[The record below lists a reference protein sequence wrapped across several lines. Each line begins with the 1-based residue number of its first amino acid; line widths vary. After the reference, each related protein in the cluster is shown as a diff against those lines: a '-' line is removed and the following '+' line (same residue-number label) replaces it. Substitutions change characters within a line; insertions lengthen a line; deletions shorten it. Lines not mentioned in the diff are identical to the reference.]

1 MTVLDKK
8 IDFALVIQ
16 VIKANP
22 NGDPLDSNRPRVD
35 FNGYGEI
42 SDVCLKR
49 KIRDRAIDCGM
60 PIFVVSSEKVTD
72 GCKSL
77 HDRFDFYVKNG
88 GKCDPLSL
96 CQQWFDVRAFGQVFA
111 FKGKDKGS
119 KEKGAKDKEAKEAG
133 VSIPVRGPVTI
144 QCATSLEPVSVSS
157 IQITKSVNSETTD
170 DGKKSSD
177 TMGMKHRID
186 KGTYVAFG
194 AISPQLSVKTGF
206 SYDDAQTLKNLLIK
220 LFDGDASSA
229 RPEGSMTV
237 KYLIWWEQDSS
248 NKVYSSFKVHQSLRD
263 VLHSAGADY
272 DSLLTE
278 KNLFQSKLESIITDL
293 RPEIIEGN

>member
-1 MTVLDKK
+1 MSSLNKK
-8 IDFALVIQ
+8 IDFAIIMQ

-35 FNGYGEI
+35 FNGFGEI

-49 KIRDRAIDCGM
+49 KIRDRAIDDGM
-60 PIFVVSSEKVTD
+60 PIFVVSAEKETD

-77 HDRFDFYVKNG
+77 HDRFDSYVKKG
-88 GKCDPLSL
+88 GATDALSL
-96 CQQWFDVRAFGQVFA
+96 CKQWYDVRAFGQVFA
-111 FKGKDKGS
+111 FKS
-119 KEKGAKDKEAKEAG
+119 KEKSSKDKDSGKPAG

-194 AISPQLSVKTGF
+194 AISPQLAEKTGF
-206 SYDDAQTLKNLLIK
+206 SYDDALVLKNLLKK

-248 NKVYSSFKVHQSLRD
+248 NTVHSSYKVHQSLRQILTSSSSED
-263 VLHSAGADY
+263 LEKILSDKSVL
-272 DSLLTE
+272 
-278 KNLFQSKLESIITDL
+278 QSKLDSAFTDL
-293 RPEIIEGN
+293 KPEISEGN